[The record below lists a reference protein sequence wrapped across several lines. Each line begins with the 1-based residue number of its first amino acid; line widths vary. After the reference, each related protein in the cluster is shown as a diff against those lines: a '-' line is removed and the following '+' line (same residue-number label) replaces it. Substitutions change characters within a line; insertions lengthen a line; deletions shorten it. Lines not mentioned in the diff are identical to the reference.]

1 MTDKTADTVA
11 DELLRRLERLR
22 VTESERALLRAV
34 LALAFSEGV
43 GVGIERVQ
51 RAFNEAGKAA

>member
-11 DELLRRLERLR
+11 DDMLTKLEHTR
-22 VTESERALLRAV
+22 VTENERALLRAV

-43 GVGIERVQ
+43 GVGIERMQ
-51 RAFNEAGKAA
+51 RAWKEACAA